1 MDKFKSFIKQYFV
14 LVILI
19 FLIILFGC
27 LQPESFLTM
36 SNFFTVVRQSS
47 IMGIATIGLLF
58 VMIAGGIDLSLGS
71 VISLES
77 VLAAVLLTKFGM
89 GLFPAYALGL
99 LATTLIGLVTG
110 IIIVKT
116 NIFPMIGTLA
126 LQIILQGAAYL
137 ICGGMPVSNL
147 PSSAKVVGQGYVG
160 MIPLP
165 VILFIVVIIIA
176 GIVLNRTYI
185 GRHFYAIGSNEEAA
199 RLSGIN
205 TGKLKVST
213 YAIGGFLTAAV
224 IGGVSLTGG
233 EGRISTAV
241 CGVLIIGVLTNGM
254 TILNISEYYQ
264 LIIRGCIF
272 LGAVCLDGI
281 QKQLAGRKKVKK
293 VA

>member
-205 TGKLKVST
+205 TGKLKVAT
-213 YAIGGFLTAAV
+213 YAI
-224 IGGVSLTGG
+224 
-233 EGRISTAV
+233 
-241 CGVLIIGVLTNGM
+241 
-254 TILNISEYYQ
+254 
-264 LIIRGCIF
+264 
-272 LGAVCLDGI
+272 
-281 QKQLAGRKKVKK
+281 
-293 VA
+293 